1 MPDVS
6 IWFTEPDLAHM
17 NETGTPSLVGR
28 LGISFT
34 ECGSDF
40 IRATMPVDER
50 TRQPFGVLHGGA
62 SAALAETVAS
72 YAALH
77 CVDQAKYFVA
87 GIELN
92 INHLRPVFDGHVS
105 AMCQPVHLGR
115 TTQVWTV
122 DIFDKNSAL
131 VAVSRLTVAVVERS

>member
-1 MPDVS
+1 MS

-17 NETGTPSLVGR
+17 NKVGSPSLLGR

-34 ECGSDF
+34 ECGSDY
-40 IRATMPVDER
+40 IRASMPVDER

-62 SAALAETVAS
+62 SAALAETTAS

-77 CVDQAKYFVA
+77 CVDQATHFVA

-92 INHLRPVFDGHVS
+92 INHLRPVFEGLVN
-105 AMCQPVHLGR
+105 AMCRPVHLGR

-122 DIFDKNSAL
+122 DIFDGNSAL
-131 VAVSRLTVAVVERS
+131 VAVSRLTVAVVART